1 MMPMCAK
8 MKSKWAS
15 WISTPI
21 FQIIPVEIPNILCFA
36 PFSLHLCQYPYLRIT
51 VAHQANYSH
60 YQSTNNLLAAAQV
73 TAQHYAV
80 SILLPQ
86 EYLSLFVIFAWFLHL
101 IFCHFCSFVFGFSW
115 KCGGGNVAKPPAYT
129 TPTKIVTEKVY
140 SQPIWKC
147 TPQN

>member
-1 MMPMCAK
+1 MMHMCAK

-21 FQIIPVEIPNILCFA
+21 FQIIPVKIPNILCYA

-60 YQSTNNLLAAAQV
+60 YQSTNNLLAAAAQV

-80 SILLPQ
+80 STLLPQ
-86 EYLSLFVIFAWFLHL
+86 EYLLL
-101 IFCHFCSFVFGFSW
+101 
-115 KCGGGNVAKPPAYT
+115 
-129 TPTKIVTEKVY
+129 
-140 SQPIWKC
+140 
-147 TPQN
+147 